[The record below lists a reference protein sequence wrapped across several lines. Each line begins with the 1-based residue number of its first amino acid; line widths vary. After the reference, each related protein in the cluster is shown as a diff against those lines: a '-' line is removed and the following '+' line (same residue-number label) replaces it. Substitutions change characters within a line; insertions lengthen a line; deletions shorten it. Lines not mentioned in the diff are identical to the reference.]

1 MEDDPTTSDQPSAVG
16 PVVADEVASNENDA
30 DGIGSDRFDADAIEP
45 DVIDLAEVLG
55 VDEVETSSHRTPGT
69 GRIVVVGTP
78 IGNLADLSPRAIEA
92 LNSADVVA
100 CEDTR
105 RTGRL
110 LVHAGVPKK
119 HLLRLDD
126 HTEQRSAA
134 GLVALAVAGAVV
146 AVASD
151 AGMPGLSDPG
161 SVLIAA
167 AIDAGVSVEVIPG
180 PFAGAVAAVGS
191 GLLDASG
198 RFCFE
203 GFLPRKGPV
212 RRERIGALVDERRT
226 AVLYE
231 APHRLATTLADL
243 LDALGSDRGVALCR
257 ELTKLHEQT
266 WRGTLGEA
274 VARCAE
280 VDPRGEYVVVL
291 AGAAEPAPVDDDV
304 LRAALDVELGRG
316 ATRRDAASTVAGRYG
331 VAPNRVKRLLN
342 G

>member
-1 MEDDPTTSDQPSAVG
+1 M
-16 PVVADEVASNENDA
+16 
-30 DGIGSDRFDADAIEP
+30 
-45 DVIDLAEVLG
+45 
-55 VDEVETSSHRTPGT
+55 PGR

-78 IGNLADLSPRAIEA
+78 IGNLGDLSPRAVAAFE
-92 LNSADVVA
+92 SADVVA

-119 HLLRLDD
+119 QLLRLDD
-126 HTEQRSAA
+126 HTELRSAA
-134 GLVALAVAGAVV
+134 GLVALAAAGAVV

-161 SVLIAA
+161 AVVVAA
-167 AIDAGVSVEVIPG
+167 AADAGVTVEVIPG

-212 RRERIGALVDERRT
+212 RRERIAALVDERRT
-226 AVLYE
+226 VVLYE
-231 APHRLATTLADL
+231 APHRLAATLADL
-243 LDALGSDRGVALCR
+243 AAALGADRAVALCR
-257 ELTKLHEQT
+257 ELTKLHEET
-266 WRGTLGEA
+266 WRGTLAQA
-274 VARCAE
+274 VDRCGE
-280 VDPRGEYVVVL
+280 VDPRGEYVLVL
-291 AGAAEPAPVDDDV
+291 AGAPEPDEATDDV
-304 LRAALDVELGRG
+304 LRAALDAELDGG
-316 ATRRDAASTVAGRYG
+316 ATRRDAATSVAQRFG

-342 G
+342 S